1 MEMQG
6 CVSLREMCEGIR
18 DERQVRQEAGK
29 EVGSARVKPQSDL
42 GDGEGLELQRPLES
56 SNFDASGPT
65 SCARYHSVFGV
76 DFPRI
81 CMFWREHDLPAEA
94 VW

>member
-1 MEMQG
+1 MQS

-18 DERQVRQEAGK
+18 GEGQVRQEAGK
-29 EVGSARVKPQSDL
+29 EVDSARVKPQSDL
-42 GDGEGLELQRPLES
+42 SDGGALELQQPLES
-56 SNFDASGPT
+56 SDFDARGPT
-65 SCARYHSVFGV
+65 SCAQYHLGV

-81 CMFWREHDLPAEA
+81 CMFWREHDLPGEA